1 MTRRKI
7 FLHGMRWVD
16 DDVQSKI
23 DPNQRFDIQSKNN
36 NTNQTPKKENKKDY
50 LTKDRKI
57 KLDKMIKG
65 NGFREI

>member
-7 FLHGMRWVD
+7 YFQGMKWVD
-16 DDVQSKI
+16 DAQSKI
-23 DPNQRFDIQSKNN
+23 DPNQRFDVQSKNE
-36 NTNQTPKKENKKDY
+36 NQTPKKES

-65 NGFREI
+65 NGFKEV

>member
-7 FLHGMRWVD
+7 FLHGLAWVD
-16 DDVQSKI
+16 VKPNVDSNQKFDVK
-23 DPNQRFDIQSKNN
+23 PNI
-36 NTNQTPKKENKKDY
+36 PKEEK

-65 NGFREI
+65 SGFKKV

>member
-16 DDVQSKI
+16 VQTKI
-23 DPNQRFDIQSKNN
+23 DSKNDAHKSDPDKSDN
-36 NTNQTPKKENKKDY
+36 SEQAPKKENA